1 MGYSPKGRK
10 ELDMIEE
17 IYHAHVYYHQSCCG
31 MGTLWDTNG
40 VMCLFLNGIWSYDFR
55 IYALKSIV
63 QVLEIPLKIQN
74 MLKMLNSEK
83 Q

>member
-1 MGYSPKGRK
+1 
-10 ELDMIEE
+10 
-17 IYHAHVYYHQSCCG
+17 

-40 VMCLFLNGIWSYDFR
+40 VMYLFLNGIWSYDFR
-55 IYALKSIV
+55 IYALNSII